1 MRYRIILASIL
12 LLGLCVG
19 ASGQQSAPEG
29 KRQLFEPP
37 ADRVLLSVASQPKCP
52 IQIEDARIFLPV
64 SGSGL
69 SVTYKLRNRGSK
81 PLGVQSVYVRMIGPG
96 VTERGWEERP
106 KDETASLIMPGALM
120 PESYDLGKSATVVPA
135 TDEILKGLKTP
146 GDKLALAVLMIE
158 EIKFTD
164 GTTYEAKDV
173 AKALRDYFWSLDA
186 LQP

>member
-1 MRYRIILASIL
+1 MLACL
-12 LLGLCVG
+12 LLLVLYVG
-19 ASGQQSAPEG
+19 AFGQQPDPDG

-37 ADRVLLSVASQPKCP
+37 TDKVLLSIASQPKCP
-52 IQIEDARIFLPV
+52 IQIESARIFLPT

-69 SVTYKLRNRGSK
+69 SVTYQLRNHGSK
-81 PLGVQSVYVRMIGPG
+81 PLGVQSVYLRMIGPG
-96 VTERGWEERP
+96 LAERGWEDRP
-106 KDETASLIMPGALM
+106 KDGATSLIMPGAVM
-120 PESYDLGKSATVVPA
+120 AVDDDLSKSAKIVPA

-146 GDKLALAVLMIE
+146 GDRLALAVLVVE

-173 AKALRDYFWSLDA
+173 TKALRAYFWSLDA